1 MFDKKSDD
9 RKSDYKPSTNSQ
21 VDRGDLAATSVTSP
35 SRACAMI
42 GSTIHIKGDISG
54 GENLV
59 IDGKVDGTVDLSA
72 HELSVGK
79 SGTVKADITAKTV
92 RIDGEVQGDISGHE
106 KVTVSKSGNVRGNI
120 VAPRVTLEDGAKF
133 KGSID
138 MDPGNAAVAPVPEAP
153 KAAEVKELHK
163 DKSKTAEAA
172 KSAS

>member
-1 MFDKKSDD
+1 MFDKRNDD
-9 RKSDYKPSTNSQ
+9 KKNDDKYKPASP

-59 IDGKVDGTVDLSA
+59 IDGKVDGTIDLSA
-72 HELSVGK
+72 HELSVGS

-106 KVTVSKSGNVRGNI
+106 KVTVSKTGNVRGNI

-138 MDPGNAAVAPVPEAP
+138 MDPGSNAVAEAP
-153 KAAEVKELHK
+153 KAAEVKPLHK
-163 DKSKTAEAA
+163 EKSKPEEAA

>member
-1 MFDKKSDD
+1 MFDKKSDE
-9 RKSDYKPSTNSQ
+9 KYSKPVSNSQ
-21 VDRGDLAATSVTSP
+21 VDRGDLAATSITSP

-42 GSTIHIKGDISG
+42 GATIHIKGDISG

-59 IDGKVDGTVDLSA
+59 IDGKVDGTVSLSD

-79 SGTVKADITAKTV
+79 SGAVKADITAKMV
-92 RIDGEVQGDISGHE
+92 RIDGEVQGDIAGHE
-106 KVTVSKSGNVRGNI
+106 KVTISKSGNVRGNI

-138 MDPGNAAVAPVPEAP
+138 MDPGNSVAVAPKAP

-163 DKSKTAEAA
+163 DNNKPGEAA

>member
-1 MFDKKSDD
+1 MFDKKTDD
-9 RKSDYKPSTNSQ
+9 KQSKPATSSSQ

-35 SRACAMI
+35 ARACAMI

-59 IDGKVDGTVDLSA
+59 IDGKVDGTIDLSS

-138 MDPGNAAVAPVPEAP
+138 MDPGNGAVAAPKAP

-163 DKSKTAEAA
+163 DNKPGEAA